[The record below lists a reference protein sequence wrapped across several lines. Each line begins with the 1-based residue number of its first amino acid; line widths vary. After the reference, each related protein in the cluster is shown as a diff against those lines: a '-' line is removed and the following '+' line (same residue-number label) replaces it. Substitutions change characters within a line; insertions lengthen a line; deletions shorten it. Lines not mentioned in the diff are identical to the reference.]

1 MTAFHEGLF
10 ESARPTP
17 AAPPRVLKSAVVQ
30 RKTFIVPPIDE
41 KAPVAPVPAHIVAA
55 VHAARWPGILLPKLS
70 IGGSLVY
77 PVIAPNLP
85 AWHQRV
91 AARQH
96 PELDPSTIVLW
107 ESWTEDLGPMPPATA
122 LSIVGFVSDARAHLA
137 RRAVNALR
145 GLGAGMVVHTGVRR
159 PTQESRWEC
168 DYQGLFL
175 VWASAKP
182 PAALCVPG
190 RLGPVS
196 TARRIAL
203 TRVYEEKL
211 FSWALHSRYGPA
223 SPTNR

>member
-10 ESARPTP
+10 ESSDTLPPAPRRP
-17 AAPPRVLKSAVVQ
+17 LKSTAVQ
-30 RKTFIVPPIDE
+30 RKNFIAAPIDE

-55 VHAARWPGILLPKLS
+55 VHAAQWPGILLPKLS
-70 IGGSLVY
+70 IGGNLVY
-77 PVIAPNLP
+77 PVIAPNRHV
-85 AWHQRV
+85 WHQRV
-91 AARQH
+91 AARQR

-145 GLGAGMVVHTGVRR
+145 GLGAGMVVHTGVRG
-159 PTQESRWEC
+159 PTAESRWEC

-175 VWASAKP
+175 AWAPAKP
-182 PAALCVPG
+182 PAALCVHG
-190 RLGPVS
+190 HLGPVAG
-196 TARRIAL
+196 ARRIAL